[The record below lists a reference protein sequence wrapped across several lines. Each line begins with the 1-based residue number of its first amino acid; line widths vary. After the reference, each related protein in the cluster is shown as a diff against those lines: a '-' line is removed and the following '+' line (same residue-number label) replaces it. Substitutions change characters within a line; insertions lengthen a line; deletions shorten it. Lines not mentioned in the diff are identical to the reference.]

1 MEEIVGIIYFSWMT
15 TALIR
20 MSFLQLYQNV
30 RGKTSKVLQLRVVEL
45 RRAVQRAASRIQ
57 TKVSQCRMCDDQ
69 FVHCSVE
76 K

>member
-1 MEEIVGIIYFSWMT
+1 MS
-15 TALIR
+15 LI
-20 MSFLQLYQNV
+20 LQLYQNV

-45 RRAVQRAASRIQ
+45 RRAVQRAAPRIQ
-57 TKVSQCRMCDDQ
+57 AKVSQCGMCDDQ

>member
-1 MEEIVGIIYFSWMT
+1 MDDDSVDKDEFFT
-15 TALIR
+15 TLSKR
-20 MSFLQLYQNV
+20 T
-30 RGKTSKVLQLRVVEL
+30 GKTSKVLQLRVVEL
-45 RRAVQRAASRIQ
+45 RRAVQRAALRIQ

>member
-1 MEEIVGIIYFSWMT
+1 MGIIYLSWT

-45 RRAVQRAASRIQ
+45 RRAVQRAAPRIQ
-57 TKVSQCRMCDDQ
+57 TKVSQYRMCDDQ